1 MTSQMTLPVLPL
13 PIPLERARIFV
24 ADDDNS
30 IAELMQDLFQ
40 GEGYAV
46 TLLQHAENAY
56 KEIAQTLPDLVILD
70 LTLERQGDGWLAL
83 NKLRRN
89 PKTACI
95 PAIICSAD
103 TQGLL
108 ARQERLSAMG
118 CLVIEKPFDIDALL
132 TAVQESLG
140 GGSQIRELYAKR
152 NKLDRD
158 ALVLDGV
165 GTQDID

>member
-1 MTSQMTLPVLPL
+1 MTSQMTLPLLQL

-24 ADDDNS
+24 ADDDS
-30 IAELMQDLFQ
+30 TIAELMRDLFL

-46 TLLQHAENAY
+46 TLLQYAKNAY
-56 KEIAQTLPDLVILD
+56 EEIAQTLPDLVILD

-103 TQGLL
+103 TRGLR
-108 ARQERLSAMG
+108 ARQESLSAMG
-118 CLVIEKPFDIDALL
+118 CPVIEKPFDIDALL

-140 GGSQIRELYAKR
+140 GASQIMEPCAIRSLA
-152 NKLDRD
+152 
-158 ALVLDGV
+158 
-165 GTQDID
+165 